1 MKTLGVDELID
12 LCKHK
17 DEAAQMEI
25 YHRFHLAMFHT
36 ALRIVNH
43 SVDAEDIMQEK
54 LAFNAPQI

>member
-36 ALRIVNH
+36 ALRIVNTT
-43 SVDAEDIMQEK
+43 QR
-54 LAFNAPQI
+54 